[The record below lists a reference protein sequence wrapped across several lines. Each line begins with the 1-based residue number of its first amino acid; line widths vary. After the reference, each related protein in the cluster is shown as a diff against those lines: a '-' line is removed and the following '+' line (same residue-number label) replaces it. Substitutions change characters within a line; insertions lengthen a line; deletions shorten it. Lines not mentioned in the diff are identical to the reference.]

1 MSIKYW
7 TDDNYAAAK
16 KRHAKLSSALLKK
29 YATADWGWIRDT
41 RNEVEQLGADI
52 KRWEGKL
59 RRIG

>member
-41 RNEVEQLGADI
+41 KNEVE
-52 KRWEGKL
+52 
-59 RRIG
+59 